1 MKRKVYLIGEIEK
14 RFGSEFS
21 MYADNYG
28 EIIRNIDCNR
38 PGFKKYLAEC
48 HRDGIGFTIN
58 FAGKYI
64 QEEKELLTPLKEGDV
79 TIAAVPAGSKSE
91 MGMVILGAVL
101 IVAGFM
107 TAGTAWAALEPMLIG
122 MGMSIA
128 MQGIQAMM
136 APDPAT
142 EPTEEEGYLYS
153 GSESIVVE
161 GDPVPLLY
169 GKLRVPG
176 QTVSAALN
184 TAGMAAEYPGQGD
197 PVDPNNL
204 TGSGTDGQQ
213 DEPFPSDIRL
223 KENIVQIGL
232 VNGFNIYSWNWNKK
246 GIEIGA
252 NKYPTV
258 GVLAQEILKIK
269 PDAVALKNGY
279 YAVNY
284 SKLGIN

>member
-1 MKRKVYLIGEIEK
+1 
-14 RFGSEFS
+14 
-21 MYADNYG
+21 
-28 EIIRNIDCNR
+28 
-38 PGFKKYLAEC
+38 
-48 HRDGIGFTIN
+48 
-58 FAGKYI
+58 
-64 QEEKELLTPLKEGDV
+64 
-79 TIAAVPAGSKSE
+79 
-91 MGMVILGAVL
+91 
-101 IVAGFM
+101 
-107 TAGTAWAALEPMLIG
+107 AALEPMLIG